1 MGSFCI
7 PVTTEG
13 FKNNAFALNGRLF
26 DKRPAAGS
34 VYLSLSFEPSFELP
48 FPPQRTLSQGSEE
61 EEEAKAVK
69 VSDSKENTADANTAS
84 AKEML
89 AMRTQK
95 VQNIEHRREE
105 EEEATAE
112 MVSDSEEKNAADS
125 KPLSAKEMMARR
137 KQKLQDIEHSRE
149 KEEEAKAEKVSKSE
163 VKNEA
168 DSKPLSAKEML
179 ARRKQKLQDIE
190 HSRGKEHPKQSRGE
204 AVKEKRASLSAFPA
218 VGNTSTQSDEFHNVL
233 SSVDVNECNTSYH
246 IVGATA
252 AVGTTGAAGSAS
264 SNDQDEDDLM

>member
-13 FKNNAFALNGRLF
+13 FKNKAFALNGRLF

-34 VYLSLSFEPSFELP
+34 VYLSISFEPSFELP

-61 EEEAKAVK
+61 EEEAKAEK
-69 VSDSKENTADANTAS
+69 VSDSKESTADANTAS

-89 AMRTQK
+89 AIRTQK

-112 MVSDSEEKNAADS
+112 RVSDSEEKNA
-125 KPLSAKEMMARR
+125 
-137 KQKLQDIEHSRE
+137 
-149 KEEEAKAEKVSKSE
+149 
-163 VKNEA
+163 A

-190 HSRGKEHPKQSRGE
+190 HSRGKEHPGGE
-204 AVKEKRASLSAFPA
+204 AVKEKRGSLSAFPA
-218 VGNTSTQSDEFHNVL
+218 VGNTLTQSDEFHNVL
-233 SSVDVNECNTSYH
+233 SSVDVNEYIIHPIIS
-246 IVGATA
+246 
-252 AVGTTGAAGSAS
+252 
-264 SNDQDEDDLM
+264 